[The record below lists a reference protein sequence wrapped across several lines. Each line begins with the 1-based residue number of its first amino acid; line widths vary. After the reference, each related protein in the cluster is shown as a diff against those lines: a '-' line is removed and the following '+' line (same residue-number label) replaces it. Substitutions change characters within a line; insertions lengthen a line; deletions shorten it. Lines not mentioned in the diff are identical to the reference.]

1 MKDRVKD
8 ILFRLSIF
16 GLLFVVP
23 MVNGCGPQ
31 PQPQQQPQTETEG
44 TRVVS
49 KIGSESVIQD
59 VQAVHFHAKDE
70 GIDFCVCF
78 VRFKFNGH
86 YYIAKDQHDG
96 ILFHAPDCDC
106 QNGDTGSSL
115 LSSPFGSSS
124 SMFDW

>member
-1 MKDRVKD
+1 MKDRVKN

-31 PQPQQQPQTETEG
+31 PQQKQYPTQETRKPAFEPQADNMATVEDAQL
-44 TRVVS
+44 
-49 KIGSESVIQD
+49 I
-59 VQAVHFHAKDE
+59 HFHV
-70 GIDFCVCF
+70 GTGMNHLCVRF

-86 YYIAKDQHDG
+86 YYIIKDEHDG
-96 ILFHAPDCDC
+96 IMFHSPDCIC
-106 QNGDTGSSL
+106 QNGN
-115 LSSPFGSSS
+115 SSS